1 MKQNKIHTESNILD
15 NLKNQ
20 NGFNVP
26 SNYFDSLH
34 NSIMESTKKEETKV
48 LHFTPHRILA
58 YAASVMILIGV
69 SIFVFN
75 SNSQIDNEIALNN
88 TTSEEFFDE
97 LIETD
102 FDLETSIEFDEI
114 LAEF

>member
-34 NSIMESTKKEETKV
+34 NSIMEGVKEKEIKT
-48 LHFTPHRILA
+48 LHFTPRRIMI
-58 YAASVMILIGV
+58 YAASVLILIGV
-69 SIFVFN
+69 SIGTFN
-75 SNSQIDNEIALNN
+75 NKTTSNNELAFESA
-88 TTSEEFFDE
+88 TSEEFFDE
-97 LIETD
+97 ITESD
-102 FDLETSIEFDEI
+102 FDLE
-114 LAEF
+114 